1 VVDAAVPSNTSSVA
15 DDVLAAGADASGA
28 AAEAEDADPPGLQA
42 ARLNAVIAESMKDP
56 NRFKFA
62 FIVFSF
68 PFQEFPDQSLITA
81 WLKPSPASD
90 RRAKHLSLE
99 ETRKSC
105 GKNQSSA

>member
-15 DDVLAAGADASGA
+15 DDVLAAEADASAA
-28 AAEAEDADPPGLQA
+28 AAEAEDADPPGLQ

-99 ETRKSC
+99 ETRKSR